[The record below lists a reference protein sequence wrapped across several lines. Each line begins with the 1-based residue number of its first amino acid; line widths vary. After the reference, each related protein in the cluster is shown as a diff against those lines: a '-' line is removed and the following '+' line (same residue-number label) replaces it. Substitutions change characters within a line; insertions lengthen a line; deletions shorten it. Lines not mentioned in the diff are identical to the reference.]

1 MESIPYSS
9 IVGSLM
15 YAQTCTRLDISFA
28 VGMLGR
34 YQSNPRIDHWKAAKK
49 VLRYLKGT
57 KDYMLIYRRSKH
69 LKVVGYSDLD
79 FAGCIDTRKSM
90 FGYLFQLAEGAI
102 SWKSAK
108 QSVIATSMME
118 AEFVACFEA
127 TIHALWLRN
136 FISGL
141 GVVDTITK
149 SLKIYCDNSAVVFFS
164 KNDKFSKGAKHMEL
178 KYFTVK
184 EEVQKQRVSLEHIR
198 TDLMIIDPLTKDLQ
212 RKIFKEHVH
221 RMGLGCIYD

>member
-1 MESIPYSS
+1 ME
-9 IVGSLM
+9 
-15 YAQTCTRLDISFA
+15 
-28 VGMLGR
+28 
-34 YQSNPRIDHWKAAKK
+34 
-49 VLRYLKGT
+49 
-57 KDYMLIYRRSKH
+57 
-69 LKVVGYSDLD
+69 VVGYSNSD

-102 SWKSAK
+102 LWKSAK
-108 QSVIATSMME
+108 QSVIATSTME

-149 SLKIYCDNSAVVFFS
+149 PLKIYCDNSAAVFFS
-164 KNDKFSKGAKHMEL
+164 KNDKYSKGAKHMEL

-198 TDLMIIDPLTKDLQ
+198 TDLMITDPS
-212 RKIFKEHVH
+212 
-221 RMGLGCIYD
+221 